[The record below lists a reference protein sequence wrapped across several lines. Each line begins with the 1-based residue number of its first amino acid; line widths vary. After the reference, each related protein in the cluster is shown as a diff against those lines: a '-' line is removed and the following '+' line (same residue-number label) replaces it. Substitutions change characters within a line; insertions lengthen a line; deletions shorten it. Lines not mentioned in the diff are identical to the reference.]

1 MGRVFS
7 PKTGCV
13 APGSRGK
20 PPVLR
25 VVVDSRKI
33 RRSPVITPNAG
44 ALLTGTFSFDTQI
57 PLNYIYNLLPD
68 RNGSIRRSGARERF
82 RFNEVS
88 GNLQLEFPPLNR
100 NSEAQW
106 THR

>member
-1 MGRVFS
+1 M
-7 PKTGCV
+7 
-13 APGSRGK
+13 
-20 PPVLR
+20 
-25 VVVDSRKI
+25 KI

-44 ALLTGTFSFDTQI
+44 ALLAGTFFFDTQI

-68 RNGSIRRSGARERF
+68 RNGSIQRSGARERF

>member
-1 MGRVFS
+1 M
-7 PKTGCV
+7 
-13 APGSRGK
+13 
-20 PPVLR
+20 
-25 VVVDSRKI
+25 
-33 RRSPVITPNAG
+33 RRFPVITPNAG

-88 GNLQLEFPPLNR
+88 GNLQLELPPLNQ